1 MCSQQHSCACC
12 AGRCGL
18 LEPLSG
24 GNHWCYTFSTVV
36 PSRAPPFR
44 PASLLARDNVAAR
57 RRLRILTMRHCARA
71 TVSVA
76 LGVLALCGFLPA
88 FAVAA
93 GKCGTVGNPGLSCAD
108 IFDAGGSVGD
118 GVYSVRAPDGTVHSV
133 YCDMQAGGYQLVAKI
148 ARGDSSVT
156 DVEGAWN
163 DGAWWQRACVWWRDC

>member
-1 MCSQQHSCACC
+1 
-12 AGRCGL
+12 
-18 LEPLSG
+18 
-24 GNHWCYTFSTVV
+24 
-36 PSRAPPFR
+36 
-44 PASLLARDNVAAR
+44 
-57 RRLRILTMRHCARA
+57 MRHCARA

-163 DGAWWQRACVWWRDC
+163 DGALWQRAACSDSTDIHRGTCVAQAPLTLASLTQHVSLQVTRRLATTSAGSGTVGMMATAVWKRSPCR